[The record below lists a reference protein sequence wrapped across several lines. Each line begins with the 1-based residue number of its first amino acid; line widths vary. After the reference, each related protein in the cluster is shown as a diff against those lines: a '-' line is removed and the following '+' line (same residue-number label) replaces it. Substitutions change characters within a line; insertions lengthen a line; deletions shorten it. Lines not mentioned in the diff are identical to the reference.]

1 MANILMGRDNK
12 GHDAYVI
19 IGVDDEKHVSIYTV
33 GVDNG
38 AVRNIDFDELMESL
52 ESMRGKYNTK

>member
-19 IGVDDEKHVSIYTV
+19 IGVDDEKHVSIYTA

-38 AVRNIDFDELMESL
+38 VVRNIDFDELMESL